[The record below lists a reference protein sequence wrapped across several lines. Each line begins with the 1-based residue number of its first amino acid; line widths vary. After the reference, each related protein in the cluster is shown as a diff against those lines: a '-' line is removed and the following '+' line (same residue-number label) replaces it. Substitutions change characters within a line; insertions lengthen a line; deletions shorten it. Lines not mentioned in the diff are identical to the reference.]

1 VGSDLVRKGPPVE
14 VRGPSCATRDAIWFT
29 DGTRAHAK
37 SWTGATIDVGLPK
50 EKEASLV
57 CGLTRAW
64 AFLEEEEGTSFLPL
78 GTTDGGRPAPVT
90 LIRESDF
97 GDDEQRERSEYT
109 AGDDLGVVRLAL
121 SGALAFREVKD
132 GVLGTLKKAR
142 TRILHDDDVV
152 AVDASARTLVIVF
165 TQDASA
171 GCPDGQASTSVS
183 AVRIDSGSQEETS
196 LVLSTGMC
204 SHEVGPFFTGMV
216 GDGVSVA
223 WVERISVAG
232 KPMAPIVALAHAFVP
247 SGGPAQTVKRIDVS
261 ADALVDA
268 GCDAERCYAAALER
282 RPGADGMAPGPI
294 RVLRYR

>member
-1 VGSDLVRKGPPVE
+1 
-14 VRGPSCATRDAIWFT
+14 
-29 DGTRAHAK
+29 
-37 SWTGATIDVGLPK
+37 
-50 EKEASLV
+50 
-57 CGLTRAW
+57 
-64 AFLEEEEGTSFLPL
+64 
-78 GTTDGGRPAPVT
+78 
-90 LIRESDF
+90 
-97 GDDEQRERSEYT
+97 
-109 AGDDLGVVRLAL
+109 
-121 SGALAFREVKD
+121 VKD

-183 AVRIDSGSQEETS
+183 AVRIDRGSQEETS

-232 KPMAPIVALAHAFVP
+232 KPKAPIVALAHAFVP

-282 RPGADGMAPGPI
+282 RPGSDGMAPGPI